1 MENNDSPYIYEKPIR
16 SGLKQRSK
24 RLAGL
29 STLGLVGMFGIF
41 GGSAIANS
49 LVAANPATAS
59 NEADAVEMV
68 DPLIDNTDSSVDPL
82 VSAATA
88 EPTSDP
94 APLVSIPLQ
103 EAKPKPNSV
112 KVELPALPNQSYGNT
127 SSATPSVG
135 SGNYSAGSAPA
146 KFEARG
152 ERNERHESSHENDRE
167 AEHEEESEYE
177 DD

>member
-16 SGLKQRSK
+16 SGLKQLSK

-49 LVAANPATAS
+49 LVPANPATAS

-68 DPLIDNTDSSVDPL
+68 DPLIDNTDSSV
-82 VSAATA
+82 
-88 EPTSDP
+88 EPTSEP

-152 ERNERHESSHENDRE
+152 AGHERYESSHENDRD
-167 AEHEEESEYE
+167 AEYE

>member
-49 LVAANPATAS
+49 LVTSNTSTTANG
-59 NEADAVEMV
+59 ADAVEIV
-68 DPLIDNTDSSVDPL
+68 DPLIDSTDSSVDPL

-94 APLVSIPLQ
+94 AQLVSIPLQ

-152 ERNERHESSHENDRE
+152 ERNERHESSYEN
-167 AEHEEESEYE
+167 EHETEYQ

>member
-29 STLGLVGMFGIF
+29 STLGLVGMFGVF

-49 LVAANPATAS
+49 LVTSNASPTAS
-59 NEADAVEMV
+59 EADAVEIV
-68 DPLIDNTDSSVDPL
+68 DPLIDNTDSSV
-82 VSAATA
+82 
-88 EPTSDP
+88 EPISDP
-94 APLVSIPLQ
+94 EPLVSIPLQ

-135 SGNYSAGSAPA
+135 SGNYSAGSTPS
-146 KFEARG
+146 KFAARG
-152 ERNERHESSHENDRE
+152 EGNERYEPGHESERE
-167 AEHEEESEYE
+167 AEYE

>member
-49 LVAANPATAS
+49 LVTANPATAS

-68 DPLIDNTDSSVDPL
+68 DPLITNTDSSV
-82 VSAATA
+82 
-88 EPTSDP
+88 EPSSDP

-127 SSATPSVG
+127 SSATPPVG
-135 SGNYSAGSAPA
+135 SGNYSSGSAPA

-152 ERNERHESSHENDRE
+152 EGHERYESSHENDRDD
-167 AEHEEESEYE
+167 EYE